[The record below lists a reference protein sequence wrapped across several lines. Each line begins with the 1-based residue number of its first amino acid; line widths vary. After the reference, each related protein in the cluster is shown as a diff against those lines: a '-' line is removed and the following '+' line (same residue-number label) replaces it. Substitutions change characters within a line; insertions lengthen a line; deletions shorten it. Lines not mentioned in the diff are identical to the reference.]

1 MPTTTSILYRTTL
14 GERGTLKGLPLTNSE
29 VDGNFSTLAQNKVER
44 TGDTMEGTLTLAPGT
59 TSVAPLKLQTGTNLT
74 TAVAGVIEYDGSLL
88 YFTPTAGN
96 RKTVAYLDS
105 NVASA
110 TKLQTAR
117 TIQLSGDVAGSASF
131 DGTAAINIST
141 TIQANSIALGTDTT
155 GDYVSGLTSGTGVTV
170 TGATGEGSTPTI
182 AIGQAVAT
190 TSDVQ
195 FKSIGVGMA
204 ASGTTGRIDATNDV
218 VAFSTSDQ
226 RLKTNIHNIEEALQ
240 KVLQLNGVTFKWNS
254 ELKEVHGYEG
264 QDTGVIAQDVEK
276 VLPEVV
282 TTRDNGYK
290 AVKYEK
296 MIGLLIEAI
305 KELNEKV
312 EKCSCNK

>member
-44 TGDTMEGTLTLAPGT
+44 TGDTMEGTLTLVPGT
-59 TSVAPLKLQTGTNLT
+59 TSVAPLKLQAGTSLT
-74 TAVAGVIEYDGSLL
+74 TATAGVLEYDGSLL

-117 TIQLSGDVAGSASF
+117 NIQLSGDVAGTASF

-141 TIQANSIALGTDTT
+141 TIQPNSVALGTDTT
-155 GDYVSGLTSGTGVTV
+155 GDYVSGLTSGTGVTIS
-170 TGATGEGSTPTI
+170 GATGEGSSPTI

-195 FKSIGVGMA
+195 FKSIGVNKA
-204 ASGTTGRIDATNDV
+204 APGIAGRIEATEDV
-218 VAFSTSDQ
+218 VAYSSSDE
-226 RLKTNIHNIEEALQ
+226 RLKTKIHTIKDALE
-240 KVLQLNGVTFKWNS
+240 KVTQIDGVIFTWDEK
-254 ELKEVHGYEG
+254 LKDIHGYEG

-312 EKCSCNK
+312 NNCNCKK